1 MTLPMQL
8 EPAKS
13 IAAGP
18 AVPALTPGIDQG
30 EIARRA
36 YQLWEQRGCP
46 AGSPESDWYQAE
58 AELRANPDE
67 LPD

>member
-1 MTLPMQL
+1 MQL

-18 AVPALTPGIDQG
+18 EVPVLSPGIDET

-46 AGSPESDWYQAE
+46 TGSSESDWYQAE
-58 AELRANPDE
+58 AELRANPGN

>member
-1 MTLPMQL
+1 MTFPMQW

-18 AVPALTPGIDQG
+18 DVPVLMPGIDENQ
-30 EIARRA
+30 IARRA
-36 YQLWEQRGCP
+36 YQIWEQRGCP
-46 AGSPESDWYQAE
+46 TGSSESDWYQAE
-58 AELRANPDE
+58 EELRANTGK